1 MDIQRLAS
9 LAYANTYNETT
20 QVIAMDAFIDALSDR
35 EIARKIM
42 EREPHNLDEAT
53 RLALR
58 LEALTSYDTGKLS
71 IQHNGKTH
79 RNQKC
84 VKKLLNN

>member
-1 MDIQRLAS
+1 MLSMDIQRLAS

-35 EIARKIM
+35 DIAMKIM
-42 EREPHNLDEAT
+42 EREPRTLDEEI

-58 LEALTSYDTGKLS
+58 LEALTSYDSGKAIDPTQRDKATQS
-71 IQHNGKTH
+71 DWCQ
-79 RNQKC
+79 
-84 VKKLLNN
+84 